1 MEMEFYSNFLKISTY
16 SYTNPIRAVQKFDS
30 TALYMKI
37 IKSQSSNSYFF
48 TYMFHLFHNLYGII
62 RMDYLMAWPSHF
74 LSIKM

>member
-1 MEMEFYSNFLKISTY
+1 MEMEFYSNFLKISAY

-37 IKSQSSNSYFF
+37 IKSQSSNSYLF
-48 TYMFHLFHNLYGII
+48 TYMFHNLYGII